1 MSTKRLNIDIL
12 ANDKSKQA
20 LNSVQGNLD
29 KTKNSVLNLRNALL
43 GLGVGAVLKSFVD
56 VGKQVQNL
64 QVRFKFLFG
73 SAEEGKI
80 AFDNLTKF
88 ASKVPFSLEEISRA
102 SGNLAVV
109 AKDANDL
116 NRILEITGNVAAV
129 TGLDFETTSGQIQ
142 RAFSGGIGAADL
154 FREKGVRALLGFE
167 EGAKVSIEETV
178 KKFEEAF
185 SGDGRFANATDALAN
200 TLEGTI
206 SMVRDSFFNF
216 QKVVA
221 EQFIAELQTQLG
233 DLNNFLGTNA
243 ESIED
248 FAEIIGGNLASAT
261 LTTAEAFKT
270 VYPPLKLVGETITGL
285 IDGYLSL
292 PVIVQEVGIV
302 GAILGGKKGLAGLIG
317 LSALGKGLKDITGLF
332 EELIDI
338 QDYGKDV
345 GGEFAKALESQKTN
359 LEELNK
365 TKEESISK
373 NKELAQSMEQFAVR
387 NNEIMKTINHA
398 EIERLRKLDESV
410 ERSLKKQEE
419 ANRKKV
425 ELEKQG
431 QDQIV
436 DAVGDALQKVSGLNK
451 NAFKAYQAF
460 QIAMATV
467 NTFRAVS
474 NALATYPFPLNLA
487 VGGAELARG
496 LATVAQIRS
505 IAPPR
510 QTGGRVFEGQP
521 YTVGENGRE
530 TFVPESN
537 GTILPNGAGMG
548 ATNVYVTINAND
560 TQGFDDLLVKRRS
573 VIVNVINDALNSQGR
588 EALV

>member
-588 EALV
+588 EALI

>member
-548 ATNVYVTINAND
+548 ATNVNITINAND
-560 TQGFDDLLVKRRS
+560 TQGFDDLLIRRRS
-573 VIVNVINDALNSQGR
+573 VIVNVINDALNSQGK
-588 EALV
+588 EALI

>member
-221 EQFIAELQTQLG
+221 EQYIAELQTQLG

-302 GAILGGKKGLAGLIG
+302 GAILGWKKGLAGLIG

-588 EALV
+588 EALI

>member
-573 VIVNVINDALNSQGR
+573 VIVNVINDALNSQGK
-588 EALV
+588 EALI